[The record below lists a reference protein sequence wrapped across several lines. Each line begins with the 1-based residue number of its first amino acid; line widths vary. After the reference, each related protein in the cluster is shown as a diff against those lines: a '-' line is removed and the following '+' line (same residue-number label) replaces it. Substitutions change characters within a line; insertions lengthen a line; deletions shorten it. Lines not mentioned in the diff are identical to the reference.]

1 MSGGHNATFAY
12 PKFGFGAAQSAFLC
26 QKVVKKQYTRAPWAP
41 GAAQNAFSVAK
52 SALGRTPGSGRSAR
66 PSGAVQTT
74 HAASLE
80 ITFGWFLVIYALLPI
95 MADWPSRAQ
104 CDDVPPAR
112 PRLAMAVLPA
122 PWVRS
127 GESRFS
133 SLLRPRFL

>member
-1 MSGGHNATFAY
+1 
-12 PKFGFGAAQSAFLC
+12 
-26 QKVVKKQYTRAPWAP
+26 
-41 GAAQNAFSVAK
+41 
-52 SALGRTPGSGRSAR
+52 
-66 PSGAVQTT
+66 
-74 HAASLE
+74 
-80 ITFGWFLVIYALLPI
+80 

-133 SLLRPRFL
+133 SLLRPRFISHRDHPKTPPVGPTHTQADGHYERTPRPSGAFLRASRTGCTDLVVLAAYTCTGNTTRPKRSDQTSSQQTHA

>member
-1 MSGGHNATFAY
+1 MSGGHSATFAY

-74 HAASLE
+74 HAVSLE
-80 ITFGWFLVIYALLPI
+80 ITFGWFLVIYSLLP
-95 MADWPSRAQ
+95 MVADWPSRAR
-104 CDDVPPAR
+104 CDDAPPACAG
-112 PRLAMAVLPA
+112 LAMAVLA
-122 PWVRS
+122 SPWLCP
-127 GESRFS
+127 G
-133 SLLRPRFL
+133 